1 MTHDPQ
7 HGSHVT
13 RVLIVEAEAEL
24 GRLWQGHLVRLGCET
39 RLVHDQ
45 DAAVAALQARE
56 YDVIVLDLILPGGA
70 ALAVS
75 DYASYRQPGARVIF
89 VTNSA
94 FFSDGSIFNHAP
106 NARALLRADGPPS
119 DLAAIVEHYGEAG

>member
-1 MTHDPQ
+1 MRRED
-7 HGSHVT
+7 GNRT
-13 RVLIVEAEAEL
+13 RVLIVEARPEL
-24 GRLWQGHLVRLGCET
+24 GRIWQRHLQRQGCEVV
-39 RLVHDQ
+39 LVQ
-45 DAAVAALQARE
+45 GQESACRVLSERGF
-56 YDVIVLDLILPGGA
+56 DVIVLDLILPGGS

-75 DYASYRQPGARVIF
+75 DFASYRQPEARVIF

-106 NARALLRADGPPS
+106 NARALLSSDGPPD